1 MGRRSPKT
9 IGLPLSKDLEAV
21 DLEAIRHMFE
31 LYKTAL
37 DNMYRFLMSD
47 ISTIEITGVA
57 DPDDPGSGPWLYI
70 GDKGTDGSWRIGISS
85 PDLNKE
91 RRESGVW
98 VPKAA
103 DTP

>member
-9 IGLPLSKDLEAV
+9 IGLPLPRSLESNS
-21 DLEAIRHMFE
+21 LEAIQHHFD

-37 DNMYRFLMSD
+37 DNMYKFLMSD
-47 ISTIEITGVA
+47 ITTIEITDGG
-57 DPDDPGSGPWLYI
+57 GSGGEGPYI
-70 GDKGTDGSWRIGISS
+70 YFGDKDTDGSWRIGIAE

>member
-1 MGRRSPKT
+1 M
-9 IGLPLSKDLEAV
+9 SKDLEAV

-37 DNMYRFLMSD
+37 DNMYRYLMSD
-47 ISTIEITGVA
+47 ITTVEITGGGG
-57 DPDDPGSGPWLYI
+57 PGETGSWLYI
-70 GDKGTDGSWRIGISS
+70 GDKDTDGSWRIGIVE

>member
-9 IGLPLSKDLEAV
+9 IGLPLSKSLEKTDLA
-21 DLEAIRHMFE
+21 AIQHHFE
-31 LYKTAL
+31 LYKEAL
-37 DNMYRFLMSD
+37 DNMYKFLMSD
-47 ISTIEITGVA
+47 ITTVEITEGGGGDGGA
-57 DPDDPGSGPWLYI
+57 WLYI
-70 GDKGTDGSWRIGISS
+70 GDKDTDGSWRIGIVE

>member
-47 ISTIEITGVA
+47 ITTVEINET
-57 DPDDPGSGPWLYI
+57 DEDGSVWLYI
-70 GDKGTDGSWRIGISS
+70 GDKDTDGSWRIGIVD